1 MLTIRTIRT
10 VWTARLIA
18 ACLALLTI
26 AALLSARTPA
36 ASAIGGALP
45 PVLINEVLAHTD
57 PPQVDSVELYN
68 ASGAAVDVGAWCFSD
83 SPNNDP
89 CRYRL
94 PANTTIPAGGFL
106 VLTRDDFDF
115 GLSETGET
123 IVLTAD
129 AGPFAGAKHEVRFG
143 ASDNGVSM
151 GRVVTSDGREH
162 FPQAQAV
169 TLGAP
174 NSPPQLSPVV
184 LGAIMYNP
192 PGSGFEYVEL
202 VNTGT
207 TPQTLCDGDA
217 ASCWRLEG
225 VQQGGYPFPPGFT
238 LPGKSVAYVTD
249 ADPAAFRAAYGVPAA
264 VQVAGLYTGTL
275 SNSGETVALS
285 RPGLGTG
292 TITYVVVDEV
302 TYSDVAPWPPE
313 ADGGGA
319 ALRRRRLDGFGQEP
333 AHWQAGPSLGD
344 PPGAAVV
351 GFAPRDLP
359 GGTRELAWATDA
371 EHSLLG
377 FTLLYSADGVRAN
390 AVRVGPELL
399 PAQGNAHFGSRYA
412 IVDSAP
418 GATGTYWLE
427 AVGWKQDR
435 RDIAAIPAVLPERFY
450 LPLIQ

>member
-1 MLTIRTIRT
+1 MRRTLQ
-10 VWTARLIA
+10 VALCVAVAAMIA
-18 ACLALLTI
+18 APG
-26 AALLSARTPA
+26 AAPVPAISAARA
-36 ASAIGGALP
+36 ALP
-45 PVLINEVLAHTD
+45 PVLINEILAHTD
-57 PPQVDSVELYN
+57 PPQIDSIELHN
-68 ASGAAVDVGAWCFSD
+68 PSVAAVGVGNWCLTD
-83 SPNNDP
+83 SPGDP

-94 PANTTIPAGGFL
+94 PAGAAVAPGGYL
-106 VLTRDDFDF
+106 VLTRNDFGF
-115 GLSETGET
+115 GLSEMGET
-123 IVLTAD
+123 VVLTAD
-129 AGPFAGAKHEVRFG
+129 AAGPYAGTEHKARFG
-143 ASDNGVSM
+143 ASDNGVSL

-174 NSPPQLSPVV
+174 NSPPSLGPVV
-184 LGAIMYNP
+184 LGVIMYNP

-202 VNTGT
+202 VNTAT
-207 TPQTLCDGDA
+207 TPQTLCDAGGTA

-225 VQQGGYPFPPGFT
+225 VQTGGYAFPAGFT
-238 LPGKSVAYVTD
+238 MPGKSVAYVTD
-249 ADPAAFRAAYGVPAA
+249 GDPAAFRAAYGVPAS
-264 VQVAGLYTGTL
+264 VQVTGHYTGSL
-275 SNSGETVALS
+275 SNSGENVTLA
-285 RPGLGTG
+285 RPALGTG
-292 TITYVVVDEV
+292 TVNYVAVDEV

-319 ALRRRRLDGFGQEP
+319 ALRRSRPDGFGQEP
-333 AHWQAGPSLGD
+333 HNWQAGPALGD
-344 PPGAAVV
+344 PPDAAVA

-399 PAQGNAHFGSRYA
+399 PAQGNPHFGARYA
-412 IVDSAP
+412 VVDGAP
-418 GATGTYWLE
+418 GVTGAYWLE

-435 RDIAAIPAVLPERFY
+435 RDVATIPAVLSERVY